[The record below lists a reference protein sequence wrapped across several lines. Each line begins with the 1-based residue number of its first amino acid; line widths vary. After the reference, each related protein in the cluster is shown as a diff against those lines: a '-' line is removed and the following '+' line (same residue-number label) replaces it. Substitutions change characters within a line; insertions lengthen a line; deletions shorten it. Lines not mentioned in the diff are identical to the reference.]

1 LIEPEPY
8 EVKVSRTVLRGRG
21 RSNLPELPDD
31 KNNNETVDNPFI
43 DNDPSVNRTT
53 N

>member
-21 RSNLPELPDD
+21 RSNLPELPDKD
-31 KNNNETVDNPFI
+31 RRQTDTIVIN
-43 DNDPSVNRTT
+43 
-53 N
+53 